1 MRKYSLSF
9 LLCLVFLLLLLF
21 PDIAKSGASDG
32 LFLWYNSIVPI
43 LFPFIILSN
52 MMVTTGS
59 FSWFLQPFFLLQKK
73 FPSFHPWY
81 FYTLILGFFCGYPMG
96 AKAVADLIDQGKL
109 SISEGNSLLPIV
121 NQASPMFLAGY
132 VGVHIFKR
140 SLPLSRILFFIYCP
154 ALLFFL
160 ILLFHKDR
168 APKLHRSTL
177 GNDSIPACHVPS
189 RKKNSMSL
197 SMEHTIWD
205 SFFII
210 VTIGVY
216 MMLFSIFMKLCH
228 ALLPSSLLLTIGT
241 CFLEFSTGLHTLN
254 ELPLL
259 SDTTKTSLLLALTSF
274 GGFCTAAQT
283 YSITHHSGISMKSY
297 MIRKTFLALLV
308 FLLSYSSLSS
318 S

>member
-1 MRKYSLSF
+1 MRKYSLSL
-9 LLCLVFLLLLLF
+9 LLCLLFLLLLLF

-81 FYTLILGFFCGYPMG
+81 CYALILGFFCGYPMG

-154 ALLFFL
+154 ALLSFL
-160 ILLFHKDR
+160 FLLFHKDR
-168 APKLHRSTL
+168 APRAN
-177 GNDSIPACHVPS
+177 GNAGIPICLVPL

-205 SFFII
+205 SFFIL

-216 MMLFSIFMKLCH
+216 MMLFSILMKLSH
-228 ALLPSSLLLTIGT
+228 ALLPHSLLLTVGT

-259 SDTTKTSLLLALTSF
+259 SDSMKTSLLLALTSF

-283 YSITHHSGISMKSY
+283 YSITHHSGISIKSY
-297 MIRKTFLALLV
+297 MIRKAFFALLV

>member
-1 MRKYSLSF
+1 MRKYSLSI
-9 LLCLVFLLLLLF
+9 LLCLLFLLLLLF

-81 FYTLILGFFCGYPMG
+81 FYALILGFFCGYPMG

-109 SISEGNSLLPIV
+109 SISEGNSLIPIV

-154 ALLFFL
+154 ALVSFLF
-160 ILLFHKDR
+160 LLFHKNR
-168 APKLHRSTL
+168 APGANENVGIFTCLE
-177 GNDSIPACHVPS
+177 PS
-189 RKKNSMSL
+189 HKKNSMSL

-205 SFFII
+205 SFFIL

-216 MMLFSIFMKLCH
+216 MMLFSILMKLSH
-228 ALLPSSLLLTIGT
+228 ALLPHSLLLTIGT

-254 ELPLL
+254 EMQFL
-259 SDTTKTSLLLALTSF
+259 SYSIKTSLLLALTSF

-297 MIRKTFLALLV
+297 LIRKAFLALLV

>member
-1 MRKYSLSF
+1 MRKYSLSI
-9 LLCLVFLLLLLF
+9 LLCLLFLLLLLF

-81 FYTLILGFFCGYPMG
+81 FYALILGFFCGYPMG

-109 SISEGNSLLPIV
+109 SISEGNSLIPIV

-154 ALLFFL
+154 ALVSFLF
-160 ILLFHKDR
+160 LLFHKNR
-168 APKLHRSTL
+168 APGANENVGIFTCL
-177 GNDSIPACHVPS
+177 VPS
-189 RKKNSMSL
+189 HKKNSMSL

-205 SFFII
+205 SFFIL

-216 MMLFSIFMKLCH
+216 MMLFSILMKLSH
-228 ALLPSSLLLTIGT
+228 ALLPHSLLLTIGT

-254 ELPLL
+254 EMQFL
-259 SDTTKTSLLLALTSF
+259 SYSIKTSLLLALTSF

-297 MIRKTFLALLV
+297 LIRKAFLALLV

>member
-1 MRKYSLSF
+1 MRKYSLSI
-9 LLCLVFLLLLLF
+9 LLCLLFLLLLLF

-81 FYTLILGFFCGYPMG
+81 FYALILGFFCGYPMG

-109 SISEGNSLLPIV
+109 SISEGNSLIPIV

-154 ALLFFL
+154 ALVSFLF
-160 ILLFHKDR
+160 LLFHKNR
-168 APKLHRSTL
+168 APGANENVGIFTCLE
-177 GNDSIPACHVPS
+177 PS
-189 RKKNSMSL
+189 HKKNSMSL

-205 SFFII
+205 SFFIL

-216 MMLFSIFMKLCH
+216 MMLFSILMKLSH
-228 ALLPSSLLLTIGT
+228 ALLPHSLLLTIGT

-259 SDTTKTSLLLALTSF
+259 SCSAKTSLLLALTSF

-297 MIRKTFLALLV
+297 LIRKAFLALLV